1 MMDNDDSK
9 PHTNV
14 QNIFLHRGRG
24 GNFLGINQILRWS
37 DKALEA
43 TSHSSQLNNIWTL
56 NNMPGMLS
64 IQHSPVVIR
73 DTPITD
79 WQWRVST
86 KLLEI
91 SLVYRCQS
99 RHEGQWSGLDV
110 INRTA
115 SNVIAGSFEAM
126 ARLEWNVIDLYK
138 YENCR
143 ECFGESRNKLGMVQ
157 I

>member
-1 MMDNDDSK
+1 MTIVNLTQMFK
-9 PHTNV
+9 PFFSTEGGELLGDKSNFEV
-14 QNIFLHRGRG
+14 IGQGTG
-24 GNFLGINQILRWS
+24 GNKSLI
-37 DKALEA
+37 
-43 TSHSSQLNNIWTL
+43 TVNIWTL

-126 ARLEWNVIDLYK
+126 ARLKRNIIDLYK